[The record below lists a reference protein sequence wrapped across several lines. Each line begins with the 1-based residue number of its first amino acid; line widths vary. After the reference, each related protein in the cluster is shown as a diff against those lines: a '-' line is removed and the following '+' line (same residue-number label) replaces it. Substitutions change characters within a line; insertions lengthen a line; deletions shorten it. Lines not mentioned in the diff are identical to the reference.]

1 MDAVPLTLCR
11 WTKQLDLLSLQKAQ
25 TDPSLRLVSW
35 IDKGKHLRC
44 HRLGSNDELAVGAPL
59 LADSLLVQE

>member
-11 WTKQLDLLSLQKAQ
+11 WKQQLELSSVQKAQ
-25 TDPSLRLVSW
+25 VDPSLRLVSW
-35 IDKGKHLRC
+35 TDKGKNLRC
-44 HRLGSNDELAVGAPL
+44 YRLGSKDVLAVGAPL